1 MPAEPIQILLIDD
14 EESIRRMV
22 EKEIS
27 DQRRIVRTAGCAREG
42 FDLLR
47 KYRFDVLVL
56 DIRLPDGNGLELFDT
71 FSEAAPDLEV
81 IFITGHGDIES
92 AVEAMKKGAYDFIAK
107 PFDPS
112 HLELIIEKA
121 YQRVRLR
128 RENRVL
134 RYSQNEVSKAPQLI
148 GDSQALQ
155 HVWYLIEK
163 VAPTDAPVLITGESG
178 VGKDVVAN
186 IIHSRSGRSQQSLVV
201 KNCGLLQRELVRSEL
216 FGHCK
221 GAFTG
226 ATETRDGLLALAH
239 GGTLFLDEIGEL
251 STEVQASLLRV
262 IEDGTIRRVGD
273 KVERHVNVRFL
284 FATNR
289 DLAQEARAGRF
300 HEALYYRINA
310 FQIHIPPLRDR
321 KEDIPLLVDYFLE
334 RLSAGKCPCRLSS
347 QVMRRLQEYAWPGN
361 IRELKNVIE
370 RGVIL
375 SERGVISTNALP
387 GDLAD
392 KVEPGIDK
400 PSSSTLREMEKLHI
414 ERMLERTSGNRFQAA
429 DLLGISM
436 ETLCQK
442 LLEYNLEDSSP
453 EHSNLWSDIKVATPP
468 LRDHKE
474 GEEAVLEHT
483 DGTKLLSLDQIVVQQ
498 IRQALETTKGRI
510 SGPRGA
516 AQLLGVNP
524 NTLRSRMRKLGI
536 SFKSS

>member
-1 MPAEPIQILLIDD
+1 MVSEPIQILLVDD
-14 EESIRRMV
+14 EKSIRRLV
-22 EKEIS
+22 EKGIS
-27 DQRRIVRTAGCAREG
+27 DQHRIVRTADCADEG
-42 FDLLR
+42 LDMLR
-47 KYRFDVLVL
+47 KHRFDVLVL
-56 DIRLPDGNGLELFDT
+56 DIHLPDGNGLELFDT
-71 FSEAAPDLEV
+71 FTEIAPDLEV
-81 IFITGHGDIES
+81 ILITGQGEIES

-134 RYSQNEVSKAPQLI
+134 RHSQNEISKAPQLI
-148 GDSQALQ
+148 GNSQALQ

-186 IIHSRSGRSQQSLVV
+186 IIHSRSGRFQQSLVV

-483 DGTKLLSLDQIVVQQ
+483 DGTKLLSLDQIVVRE